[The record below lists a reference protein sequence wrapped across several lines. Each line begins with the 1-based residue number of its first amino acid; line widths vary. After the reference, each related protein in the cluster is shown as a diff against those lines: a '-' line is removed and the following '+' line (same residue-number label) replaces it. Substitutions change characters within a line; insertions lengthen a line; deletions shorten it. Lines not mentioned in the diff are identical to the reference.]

1 MRVAEDERLEQTITR
16 EDFSRIY
23 IRLKEDLA
31 VAQQDL
37 FKLSDNHHKTIKVLD
52 EVLALV
58 ENLYETYKT
67 APNDIKRTYLRMFI
81 DKVLIDDKKIV
92 EVKLTPIAQK
102 LLEIEQVRISGEI
115 RRGRD
120 SNPRLLLY
128 RSTRFRDEPFQP
140 LRHLSLLQKSF
151 FIQL

>member
-1 MRVAEDERLEQTITR
+1 M
-16 EDFSRIY
+16 
-23 IRLKEDLA
+23 
-31 VAQQDL
+31 
-37 FKLSDNHHKTIKVLD
+37 
-52 EVLALV
+52 ALV

-115 RRGRD
+115 RRRQD
-120 SNPRLLLY
+120 SNLRPSCPGTVFPGLRTRPTMRLLLEY
-128 RSTRFRDEPFQP
+128 SNVLVILTD
-140 LRHLSLLQKSF
+140 
-151 FIQL
+151 I